1 MTAPSLALVEERRQS
16 PVRPPIGER
25 RARWRRSARVV
36 PQTWLWGKRVFDVI
50 ASAVFLVA
58 AAPLMA
64 VIALT
69 ILLSSPGPAFFSQMR
84 VGKDG
89 RLFRLYK
96 FRTMVD
102 GAHLLHDRVA
112 HLNQCD
118 GPALKIPNDPRL
130 HGVGPFLRRASL
142 DELPQLWNVLRGDMS
157 LVGPRPALP
166 KEVEGYEP
174 HYLQRQTVMPGL
186 TGLWQVS
193 GRVNVPF
200 RRWMAM
206 DVWYV
211 RHWNPLV
218 DLWLLARTLP
228 AVLRRD
234 GAW

>member
-1 MTAPSLALVEERRQS
+1 MNAPSIAFAEQPHTKPAMLSDRRAYWRRC
-16 PVRPPIGER
+16 VRPVPAWWLPAK
-25 RARWRRSARVV
+25 RA
-36 PQTWLWGKRVFDVI
+36 FDI
-50 ASAVFLVA
+50 AASAVLLVLL
-58 AAPLMA
+58 APLMA
-64 VIALT
+64 AIALAVK
-69 ILLSSPGPAFFSQMR
+69 LSSRGPAVFSQLR

-89 RLFRLYK
+89 KLFRFYK

-102 GAHLLHDRVA
+102 GAHLLHEHVLK
-112 HLNQCD
+112 LNECD
-118 GPALKIPNDPRL
+118 GPALKIANDPRM
-130 HGVGPFLRRASL
+130 HGLGPFLRRASL

-166 KEVEGYEP
+166 KEVDDYEP

-193 GRVNVPF
+193 GRANVPF

-206 DVWYV
+206 DVWYAG
-211 RHWNPLV
+211 HWNPLI